1 MDAVTTGSVVRGGGG
16 VMLILYCGG
25 GGGRGDTSGS
35 VRRCLFLWLYEWSE
49 CFHVAGARWCLVRA
63 AWAGLIRNVK
73 P

>member
-25 GGGRGDTSGS
+25 EGEDTSGS

>member
-1 MDAVTTGSVVRGGGG
+1 MDAVTTGSVVRGGWWCDANFVLRRGER
-16 VMLILYCGG
+16 V
-25 GGGRGDTSGS
+25 GDTSGS